1 MTTIAPIDVDNLYIV
16 NITDQSVV
24 NKITRTS
31 FDSQDSFEQ
40 RAEDVCEQYCNTY
53 THAWFEIYTPE
64 DLYNDAIPPVIQSI
78 HQSKRV
84 DD

>member
-1 MTTIAPIDVDNLYIV
+1 MTTTIYSVDLDNLFVV
-16 NITDQSVV
+16 NVIGQCVV

-53 THAWFEIYTPE
+53 PHAWFEIYTPE
-64 DLYNDAIPPVIQSI
+64 DLYNDSI
-78 HQSKRV
+78 SSEVQPIH
-84 DD
+84 